1 MLYNI
6 NHVSLINV
14 TDDIVSVMILY
25 ASHVS
30 LISMTDD
37 TLYASR
43 VSLKRDW

>member
-6 NHVSLINV
+6 SHVSLINV
-14 TDDIVSVMILY
+14 TDGIVSVMTLY

-37 TLYASR
+37 IVYDIVCQSCFI
-43 VSLKRDW
+43 D